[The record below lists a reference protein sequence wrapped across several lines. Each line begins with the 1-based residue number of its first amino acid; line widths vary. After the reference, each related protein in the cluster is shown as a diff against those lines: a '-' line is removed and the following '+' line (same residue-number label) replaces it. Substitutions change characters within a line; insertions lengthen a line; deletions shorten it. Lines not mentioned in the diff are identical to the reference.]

1 VAKIKVPFVSL
12 TLILGLSL
20 LGFTNLTT
28 PARATTNT
36 IEWSG
41 VNIPTEGEPGNW
53 VLASGSDIRHLTM
66 AIDGTLY
73 GYVSPSGTSYTLFKS
88 TDSGYSWSSTGEVTD
103 TIVALATATDDANI
117 VCYATAADVWQ
128 STDAGSNFSPL
139 PANPGG
145 AGSDNIE
152 ITSIDA
158 ARLDSNS
165 IIVIGTRDTDDSQY
179 GGVYILDENEPPAG
193 WINTNIGNYDVC
205 AVACSPNFAAN
216 RQLIAVVTDEQDTFV
231 TTKIGDT
238 GWGEVIG
245 DATIAGLVPRAA
257 AIAFP
262 DDYDA
267 TTEDYV
273 LFMAIDTGS
282 DNGDVYKVGGVSA
295 PGSSVATDLNIGSAY
310 GLSNVDVT
318 GLAATGNAITA
329 NLLAGATSSTQVYIS
344 IDGGNNWTRSAKEPT
359 GQTKTEVV
367 MAPDFTS
374 SGTAYAATSGTE
386 SAFSR
391 TTDGGTTWNQ
401 VSLIDTTIGIGN
413 ILDLAISPDYSQN
426 KALFM
431 LTFGGKHS
439 LWRSLSGGNKWERV
453 FTSTLPNVD
462 SVKLVE
468 LSPQYGNGSQV
479 VFLAGVSNGNPAI
492 WKSTDNG
499 QIFTL
504 RSAPFSIDT
513 WAVADDTTL
522 LIGSFDG
529 NNGLVYR
536 TTDSGLSYSAG
547 AAAGTNPLNS
557 IALSPDPEQDETILI
572 GNTNG
577 WVYWSSNDGTSF
589 EPLGQ
594 QLPEGLSPTDIS
606 NISVAFD
613 PKFDS
618 NKTAY
623 AASEAKATTE
633 NKERI
638 YRFIIDKSDT
648 WESID
653 STLPTD
659 SMLNQLMV
667 SADGI
672 LYAANFMADGGME
685 RCLNPTYP
693 PGPTF
698 ETVTHGLDDRATLTG
713 LWLCNNRLWSIDTQN
728 TGLMTYIDGLTQRV
742 VLVSPANK
750 APGIGTV
757 TDSGVRDVKL
767 DWEVLKEAT
776 KYEWQFNDER
786 DFSTIPTE
794 FEDET
799 TASSARLPALEP
811 VTKYYWRVR
820 AIKPVLSPWSA
831 RWSFTTVLASPELL
845 SPEAGVDEVPL
856 EPVFQWSTVAG
867 ADSYEPLVSADAS
880 FANPLIAKIGITAT
894 AWQSDINLDPDA
906 TYYWKVRANGSNSY
920 SAWSAVSAFTTE
932 SLPTPEPSLPAES
945 SPQAESPPTLEP
957 PASESPP
964 ILEPPAS
971 ESSPPAELPPSPPL
985 IQLTIPDW
993 AIYSGLALLLTIAL
1007 LLITL
1012 LVLRMRRF

>member
-1 VAKIKVPFVSL
+1 MAKIKILFPSL

-20 LGFTNLTT
+20 LGFTNIIT
-28 PARATTNT
+28 PANAATNT

-66 AIDGTLY
+66 TTDGTLY
-73 GYVSPSGTSYTLFKS
+73 GYINPSGTSYTLFKS
-88 TDSGYSWSSTGEVTD
+88 TDSGYSWSTTGEVTD
-103 TIVALATATDDANI
+103 AIVDIATAPDDANI
-117 VCYATAADVWQ
+117 VCYATAADVYQ
-128 STDAGSNFSPL
+128 STDAGSNFTPL

-152 ITSIDA
+152 ITSIDV
-158 ARLDSNS
+158 ARLDNSS
-165 IIVIGTRDTDDSQY
+165 IIIVGTRDTDDSQY
-179 GGVYILDENEPPAG
+179 GGVYILDENEPPTG
-193 WINTNIGNYDVC
+193 WINTNIGNYDVGT
-205 AVACSPNFAAN
+205 VAYSPNFAAN

-245 DATIAGLVPRAA
+245 DATIAGLAPRTT

-273 LFMAIDTGS
+273 LFVAIDTGS
-282 DNGDVYKVGGVSA
+282 DNGDVYKVEGVSA
-295 PGSSVATDLNIGSAY
+295 PGNSVATDLNIGSAY

-318 GLAATGNAITA
+318 GLAATGNATTA
-329 NLLAGATSSTQVYIS
+329 DLLAGATSSAQIYIS
-344 IDGGNNWTRSAKEPT
+344 IDSGNNWTRSAKEPT
-359 GQTKTEVV
+359 GQTKTDVV
-367 MAPDFTS
+367 MASDFTS
-374 SGTAYAATSGTE
+374 SGTAYAATSGAE
-386 SAFSR
+386 SAFSC
-391 TTDGGTTWNQ
+391 TTDSGATWNQ
-401 VSLIDTTIGIGN
+401 VGLIDTTIGIGN
-413 ILDLAISPDYSQN
+413 ILDLAISPNYRQD
-426 KALFM
+426 KTLFM

-439 LWRSLSGGNKWERV
+439 LWRSLSNGGKWERV

-462 SVKLVE
+462 SIKLVKF
-468 LSPQYGNGSQV
+468 SPHYNEESQV
-479 VFLAGVSNGNPAI
+479 IFLAGSSNGNSAI

-499 QIFTL
+499 QTFTP
-504 RSAPFSIDT
+504 RSVPLSIDT
-513 WAVADDTTL
+513 WVVADDTTL

-536 TTDSGLSYSAG
+536 TTDSGLSYSTG
-547 AAAGTNPLNS
+547 ATVGTNPPNS
-557 IALSPDPEQDETILI
+557 IALSPNNEQDETILV

-577 WVYWSSNDGTSF
+577 WIYWSSNNGTSF

-594 QLPEGLSPTDIS
+594 QIPEGLSPADIS

-618 NKTAY
+618 NKTVY
-623 AASEAKATTE
+623 AASEAKVTTE
-633 NKERI
+633 NKDRI
-638 YRFIIDKSDT
+638 YRFIINTSDT
-648 WESID
+648 WENID
-653 STLPTD
+653 STLPTG

-667 SADGI
+667 SANGI

-698 ETVTHGLDDRATLTG
+698 ETITHELDDGATLTG
-713 LWLCNNRLWSIDTQN
+713 LWLYDNRLWSIDTQN

-742 VLVSPANK
+742 ALVSPTNK
-750 APGIGTV
+750 EAGKGTV
-757 TDSGVRDVKL
+757 ADSSIKDVKL
-767 DWEVLKEAT
+767 DWEILKGAT

-799 TASSARLPALEP
+799 TASSTRLPALAP
-811 VTKYYWRVR
+811 ATKYYWWVR
-820 AIKPVLSPWSA
+820 AIRPVLSPWSA
-831 RWSFTTVLASPELL
+831 KWSFTTILAPPELL
-845 SPEAGVDEVPL
+845 SPETSVNEVPL

-867 ADSYEPLVSADAS
+867 ADSYELLVSADAS
-880 FANPLIAKIGITAT
+880 FANPLIAKVGVTAAT
-894 AWQSDINLDPDA
+894 WQSDISLDPDA
-906 TYYWKVRANGSNSY
+906 TYYWKVKANGSNNY

-932 SLPTPEPSLPAES
+932 SLPAPEPEPALPAES
-945 SPQAESPPTLEP
+945 SPPEPPPAESSPTLEP
-957 PASESPP
+957 SAP
-964 ILEPPAS
+964 
-971 ESSPPAELPPSPPL
+971 ELPPPVEPPPSL
-985 IQLTIPDW
+985 PPAQPTVPDW
-993 AIYSGLALLLTIAL
+993 VIYSGLALLLTIAL

-1012 LVLRMRRF
+1012 LVLRIRRF